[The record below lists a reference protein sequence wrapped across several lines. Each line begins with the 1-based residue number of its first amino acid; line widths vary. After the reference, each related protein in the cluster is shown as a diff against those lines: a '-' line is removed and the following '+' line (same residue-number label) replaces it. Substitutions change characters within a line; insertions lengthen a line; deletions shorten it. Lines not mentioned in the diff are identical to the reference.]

1 MTSVFTVNPAAAA
14 TLVIASQPP
23 SNTTAGSAF
32 GLTVDVEDAF
42 GNLVTG
48 YSGSVDLSVAG
59 GPATMSLQGNVETTA
74 SGGVASFSGLSID
87 LAGAGYTL
95 SASAAGLSAV
105 QSRTIVVTPATASQ
119 LVVSSEPPT
128 SVTAGSGF
136 GLTVAVEDAYGNL
149 VTGYGGEV
157 TIGLVP
163 GPAGATARRLGE
175 RRGLGRRGRVLRPV
189 HRPGR
194 GRLHAPGQCTRTVIG
209 ERVGLRRDPGCAAN
223 WSSHRSRRRA

>member
-1 MTSVFTVNPAAAA
+1 MTSVFTVNPAAEA

-42 GNLVTG
+42 GNIVTG
-48 YSGSVDLSVAG
+48 YSGSVNLSVAG
-59 GPATMSLQGNVETTA
+59 GPATMTLQGNVETTA

-87 LAGAGYTL
+87 LVGAGYTL
-95 SASAAGLSAV
+95 SASAAGLSVV

-136 GLTVAVEDAYGNL
+136 GLAVAVEDAYGNL
-149 VTGYGGEV
+149 ATGYGGEV
-157 TIGLVP
+157 TIGLVA
-163 GPAGATARRLGE
+163 GPAGAVLGGSVNVAASGGVAAFSGLSIDQAGVGYSIQARAS
-175 RRGLGRRGRVLRPV
+175 GLSAANTSGLSVTPA
-189 HRPGR
+189 
-194 GRLHAPGQCTRTVIG
+194 APR
-209 ERVGLRRDPGCAAN
+209 N
-223 WSSHRSRRRA
+223 WSSARSRRRA